1 MSANDYL
8 KEILRKYDK
17 NHTYNQYE
25 ENAFNS
31 LKNIISEWFNNSGSV
46 NSAYSYYYKPTME
59 VQKSGS
65 RAKGTAIKGSSDMDM
80 FLSITDRNN
89 EDTLQ
94 NYYNEIYEFLKNKG
108 YKVRKQ
114 NVSIGV
120 QYCGYDID
128 VVPAKKSNQSS
139 YTKDW
144 RSYADHWL
152 WSNKKQQRTKT
163 NIQKH
168 IDVVKDNY
176 LQNYVMLTKIWRNNH
191 GLDFPSI
198 YIELM
203 VYEALNKK
211 RVYDLEEDF
220 YYILSYIRDNIENKK
235 IVDPSNS
242 QNIISDSL
250 SIQEK
255 ASIKKAVVDSFT
267 KQYWSQV
274 IW

>member
-1 MSANDYL
+1 MSANEYL
-8 KEILRKYDK
+8 TKILNKYDK
-17 NHTYNQYE
+17 NHNYNQNE
-25 ENAFNS
+25 ENAFNN
-31 LKNIISEWFNNSGSV
+31 LKNIISEWFNSSISV
-46 NSAYSYYYKPTME
+46 NSAYSYYNRPIME

-94 NYYNEIYEFLKNKG
+94 NYYNEIYDFLKNKG

-114 NVSIGV
+114 NVSIGI
-120 QYCGYDID
+120 QYYGYDID
-128 VVPAKKSNQSS
+128 IVPAKKTNQSS
-139 YTKDW
+139 YMKDW
-144 RSYADHWL
+144 KSYYDHWL
-152 WSNKKQQRTKT
+152 WSNKKQHRTKT

-168 IDVVKDNY
+168 IDIVRDNS
-176 LQNYVMLTKIWRNNH
+176 LQNYVMLTKVWRNNH

-203 VYEALNKK
+203 VNEALSKK
-211 RVYDLEEDF
+211 RSYDLAEDF

-250 SIQEK
+250 STQEK

>member
-8 KEILRKYDK
+8 NSIIAKYDK
-17 NHTYNQYE
+17 NHDYNSNE
-25 ENAFNS
+25 ENAFNR
-31 LKNIISEWFNNSGSV
+31 LKTIISEWFNSSMSV
-46 NSAYSYYYKPTME
+46 NSAYSFYYSPQMD

-89 EDTLQ
+89 EDTLE
-94 NYYNEIYEFLKNKG
+94 NYYNEIYDFLYNKG

-114 NVSIGV
+114 NVSIGIK
-120 QYCGYDID
+120 YYGYDID
-128 VVPAKKSNQSS
+128 IVPAKKTNQSS
-139 YTKDW
+139 YTKDF
-144 RSYADHWL
+144 RSYYDHWL

-168 IDVVKDNY
+168 IDIVRNNS
-176 LQNYVMLTKIWRNNH
+176 LQKYVMLTKIWRNNH
-191 GLDFPSI
+191 DLDFPSI

-211 RVYDLEEDF
+211 RQYDLANDF
-220 YYILSYIRDNIENKK
+220 YYILGYIRDNIENKK

-242 QNIISDSL
+242 QNIISDTL
-250 SIQEK
+250 SFSEK
-255 ASIKKAVVDSFT
+255 SAIKKAVVDSFA
-267 KQYWSQV
+267 KQYWEQI

>member
-1 MSANDYL
+1 MSANEYL
-8 KEILRKYDK
+8 TKILNKYDK
-17 NHTYNQYE
+17 NHNYNQNE
-25 ENAFNS
+25 ENAFNN
-31 LKNIISEWFNNSGSV
+31 LKNIISEWFNSSISV
-46 NSAYSYYYKPTME
+46 NSAYSYSNRPIME

-94 NYYNEIYEFLKNKG
+94 NYYNEIYDFLKNKG

-114 NVSIGV
+114 NVSIGI
-120 QYCGYDID
+120 QYYGYDID
-128 VVPAKKSNQSS
+128 IVPAKKTNQSS
-139 YTKDW
+139 YMKDLK
-144 RSYADHWL
+144 SYYDHWL
-152 WSNKKQQRTKT
+152 WSNKKQHRTKT

-168 IDVVKDNY
+168 IDIVRDNS
-176 LQNYVMLTKIWRNNH
+176 LQNYVMLTKVWRNNH

-203 VYEALNKK
+203 INEALSKK
-211 RVYDLEEDF
+211 RSYDLAKDF

-250 SIQEK
+250 STQEK
-255 ASIKKAVVDSFT
+255 ASIKKAVVDSFA